1 MDDDEDNVFSETEV
15 KGYQSLR
22 LQMTALSMLWKLSLF
37 TDSLQGEI
45 FFHTSVTRYRNDQL
59 ILNMY
64 VSDDSCIHT
73 YVHTYIH
80 THMYVTVTLP
90 HTILVCLEK
99 FHRIIEIN
107 IQRHF
112 RDYFFLTILYL

>member
-45 FFHTSVTRYRNDQL
+45 FFNTSVTRYRNDQL

-90 HTILVCLEK
+90 RTILVC
-99 FHRIIEIN
+99 
-107 IQRHF
+107 
-112 RDYFFLTILYL
+112 